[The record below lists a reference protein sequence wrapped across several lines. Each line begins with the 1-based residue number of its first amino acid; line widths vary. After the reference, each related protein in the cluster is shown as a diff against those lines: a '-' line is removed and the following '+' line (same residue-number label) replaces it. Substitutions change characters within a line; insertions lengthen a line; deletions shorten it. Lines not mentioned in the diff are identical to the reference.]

1 MIQSFSDSSMVVL
14 DVVRGTG
21 SYRIKKNRKLL
32 ALYIFLAL
40 AAYNHK
46 NALQY
51 VPVLSVIAFFYCIRL
66 NILEADPQLDAVF
79 WMFQYFAITVLFFK
93 GYFRH

>member
-21 SYRIKKNRKLL
+21 SYRIKTENCLV
-32 ALYIFLAL
+32 LYIFLAL

-51 VPVLSVIAFFYCIRL
+51 VPVLSVIPHLPGEGC
-66 NILEADPQLDAVF
+66 
-79 WMFQYFAITVLFFK
+79 
-93 GYFRH
+93 